1 MTNQALQSRPA
12 RFAAWLAAVLA
23 LAVAVIVASNQS
35 AAAADS
41 KSSPGFCE
49 EQPSR
54 YLRPLLKMPPLLAP
68 PASER
73 LPFGP
78 ERLRIYIYGGQLQ
91 VGAGG
96 IGFAFSNESI
106 EYPFQSDWIAELD
119 LLRVDQTGTVKRRLN
134 HKVDSLFRIAPN
146 GTRFEQFKVSP
157 HPGYY
162 RVNILLRTRGSGDM
176 LGRYGAYF
184 RVVRP
189 TFGVKL
195 AASTKVVAPGQTIY
209 ARVKNLGTELVTP
222 DSLFPIERLTGGDW
236 AQVASAS
243 VSGLRPTFRARL
255 RGGEDARCA
264 SFQVAADVEPGT
276 YRFKAD
282 VRSSFHEHT
291 KVVTRF
297 AEFSVGSL

>member
-1 MTNQALQSRPA
+1 MSNQAIQSPLR
-12 RFAAWLAAVLA
+12 RLAAWLAAFLVLA
-23 LAVAVIVASNQS
+23 ALPIASKHS
-35 AAAADS
+35 AALADS
-41 KSSPGFCE
+41 KSSLGFCE

-54 YLRPLLKMPPLLAP
+54 YLRPLLKMPPLQAP

-106 EYPFQSDWIAELD
+106 EYPFQSDWIAEVD
-119 LLRVDQTGTVKRRLN
+119 LLRVDHTGRVRGRLN

-146 GTRFEQFKVSP
+146 GTRFEQFKVSS

-162 RVNILLRTRGSGDM
+162 RVNIMLKTRGSGDI

-195 AASTKVVAPGQTIY
+195 AASTKVVALGQTIY
-209 ARVKNLGTELVTP
+209 AKVKNLGTELVTP
-222 DSLFPIERLTGGDW
+222 DSLFPIERLTGANW
-236 AQVASAS
+236 AQVGSAS

-255 RGGEDARCA
+255 RGGEDAHCA
-264 SFQVAADVEPGT
+264 SFQVAADLEPGT

-282 VRSSFHEHT
+282 VRSSFHEH
-291 KVVTRF
+291 KRVVTRF
-297 AEFSVGSL
+297 AEFSVGP